1 MNLSVVAYYNL
12 YHTVD
17 FLAQV
22 GVIPGENGTEPDDP
36 LTAATDT
43 PEWQQISSD
52 FPVGFAFYT
61 QAVLDDY
68 DGILASLND
77 GELRIGIESSGSLL
91 TMLHVDLPGEN
102 PFRAAIPSTD
112 EPGALQSLGIS
123 VRSKLLSV
131 IVNCS
136 VINSVWLANM
146 PSSFDFTFVEALNP
160 PTTVS
165 CHVVK
170 TSICTNTL
178 MYVQVKYMLFS
189 NNVSVALTSCTGLQ
203 VSDRTACFSVYHL
216 PLSLPLS
223 LSSLSPPQNEID
235 PRGPPVSCFV

>member
-1 MNLSVVAYYNL
+1 MC
-12 YHTVD
+12 HTVD

-77 GELRIGIESSGSLL
+77 GDLRINIESSGSLL
-91 TMLHVDLPGEN
+91 MLHVDLPGEN

-123 VRSKLLSV
+123 VQSKLFSV
-131 IVNCS
+131 IVNCNI
-136 VINSVWLANM
+136 INSVWLANM
-146 PSSFDFTFVEALNP
+146 PSSFDFLSVEALNP

-165 CHVVK
+165 CH
-170 TSICTNTL
+170 TL
-178 MYVQVKYMLFS
+178 ATFVYI
-189 NNVSVALTSCTGLQ
+189 LTHTCMCRSST
-203 VSDRTACFSVYHL
+203 CFSPTMSV
-216 PLSLPLS
+216 
-223 LSSLSPPQNEID
+223 
-235 PRGPPVSCFV
+235 